1 MTVTW
6 KSRFKTRREAAIKII
21 ERIRSINNKLVEEV
35 DLISEEMV
43 KAAILLNEFWSEGI
57 EEAWKTYSVDKNVT

>member
-1 MTVTW
+1 MTW
-6 KSRFKTRREAAIKII
+6 KSRFKTRREGAVKII
-21 ERIRSINNKLVEEV
+21 NAIREKNNQLVEEV

-57 EEAWKTYSVDKNVT
+57 EEAWKSYSVDKNIP